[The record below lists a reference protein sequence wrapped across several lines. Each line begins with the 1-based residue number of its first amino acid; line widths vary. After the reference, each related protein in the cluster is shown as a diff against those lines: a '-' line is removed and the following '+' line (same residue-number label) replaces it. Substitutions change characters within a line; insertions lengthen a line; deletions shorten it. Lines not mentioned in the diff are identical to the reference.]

1 MKRTPSKSLLNF
13 LLAGIFSVSAQS
25 FLLTPQRQIALL
37 DGYTSAFVHSIALL
51 FLLLCYLNLSLA
63 FYKHPRDKEKLI
75 ALLSSAFLLWLISFY
90 IQASFWVESLLL
102 TSVLVINLGLVWQSS
117 DERDWLGYSVSAVNI
132 LIGMGM
138 LLSRGFFSPLVY
150 QGVESSKVIFGS
162 LFLGTGILRL
172 FSYWKPFKKIDFIS
186 AKLIALPW
194 LGWALLFSQNFEI
207 AISPLAILF
216 SVSLLSS
223 GLLPFEKFRIPENNM
238 LGYGVFPIFSF
249 LFGILLAIFVYL
261 LQHNIS
267 YSPAGGDLL
276 LVFSLSLSIL
286 FIYAVMRLHYLLYLL
301 TDRSSPEDEKSTPK
315 GYDQFVNLLFAPVR
329 ELRPLSEW
337 QAQKIRHLSEQL
349 LKERQNTKRFSVI
362 SELRREL
369 DSELDDPVAAQL
381 VVNTIGKHFKAD
393 LVAVLLYD
401 IENHE
406 LSALA
411 VGGKQQS
418 FITPSYR
425 QSIQDGILGR
435 SARLQKIQ
443 VVNDTTQDDD
453 YLNMQGEKILSE
465 VAVPLIHH
473 GHLKGVFMVGQEEKK
488 AFSAAD
494 IRILEAVAE
503 ELLKTWEQA
512 SHNRRMKTLIHST
525 ISLATSLDPQ
535 NAIEE
540 ITRVA
545 RETLQARF
553 VFVTLLDQE
562 GTFTRTSSAGYAPNL
577 HHFLSQDLETNPL
590 LRVALNASSL
600 VRIRDVRKYEYA
612 PSITL
617 DHNMLRG
624 LIMIP
629 IRLHG
634 VSIGA
639 ILGFGKQGGVFFSKK
654 DEALANL
661 LASQAAAAVES
672 AWLIQ
677 ELRSTTITTTLLYQ
691 LSFGI
696 IQTDTIHEA
705 ARQIAESAQQLTNAF
720 SAGIVLFSLDR
731 EIETAL
737 EVTADGTA
745 SGKTVP
751 LEFIEQTLAIGETI
765 TFASDEASAYVYLPI
780 QTSLRKYGVLWL
792 NFTDNQRQASSQAQT
807 LQTLANQA
815 AMALERVMLLL
826 DSRGKTSELR
836 DAYKKLE
843 NTYDQTL
850 IALTSALDARD
861 RETEGHSSRVGDIA
875 CRLGTELGLSEEELV
890 ALRRGALLH
899 DIGKIGV
906 GDSILHKPGVLTNDE
921 WMIMRQHPEIGARI
935 VRGIPFLEETMPI
948 IRYHHERW
956 NGSGYPRGLEGDAIP
971 IMARIFAVADVF
983 DALTSKRPYRRTSS
997 NNEAFKYLRDNSEIL
1012 FDPKIVDVFEQLLA
1026 RGDISSIL
1034 ESS

>member
-1 MKRTPSKSLLNF
+1 
-13 LLAGIFSVSAQS
+13 
-25 FLLTPQRQIALL
+25 
-37 DGYTSAFVHSIALL
+37 
-51 FLLLCYLNLSLA
+51 
-63 FYKHPRDKEKLI
+63 
-75 ALLSSAFLLWLISFY
+75 
-90 IQASFWVESLLL
+90 
-102 TSVLVINLGLVWQSS
+102 
-117 DERDWLGYSVSAVNI
+117 
-132 LIGMGM
+132 
-138 LLSRGFFSPLVY
+138 
-150 QGVESSKVIFGS
+150 
-162 LFLGTGILRL
+162 
-172 FSYWKPFKKIDFIS
+172 
-186 AKLIALPW
+186 
-194 LGWALLFSQNFEI
+194 
-207 AISPLAILF
+207 
-216 SVSLLSS
+216 
-223 GLLPFEKFRIPENNM
+223 M
-238 LGYGVFPIFSF
+238 LGR
-249 LFGILLAIFVYL
+249 A
-261 LQHNIS
+261 
-267 YSPAGGDLL
+267 
-276 LVFSLSLSIL
+276 
-286 FIYAVMRLHYLLYLL
+286 
-301 TDRSSPEDEKSTPK
+301 
-315 GYDQFVNLLFAPVR
+315 
-329 ELRPLSEW
+329 
-337 QAQKIRHLSEQL
+337 
-349 LKERQNTKRFSVI
+349 
-362 SELRREL
+362 
-369 DSELDDPVAAQL
+369 
-381 VVNTIGKHFKAD
+381 
-393 LVAVLLYD
+393 
-401 IENHE
+401 
-406 LSALA
+406 
-411 VGGKQQS
+411 
-418 FITPSYR
+418 
-425 QSIQDGILGR
+425 
-435 SARLQKIQ
+435 ARLQKVQI
-443 VVNDTTQDDD
+443 VNDTSQDDD
-453 YLNMQGEKILSE
+453 YLNMQGEKISSE
-465 VAVPLIHH
+465 VAIPLIHH
-473 GHLKGVFMVGQEEKK
+473 GHLTGVFMVGMEEKD

-512 SHNRRMKTLIHST
+512 SHNRRMRMLIHST

-535 NAIEE
+535 KAIEE

-577 HHFLSQDLETNPL
+577 HHFLSRDLETNPL
-590 LRVALNASSL
+590 LDVALNAETL
-600 VRIRDVRKYEYA
+600 VRIRDVRKYECA

-624 LIMIP
+624 LIMVP

-677 ELRSTTITTTLLYQ
+677 ELRSTTVTTTLLYK

-696 IQTDTIHEA
+696 IQTDTIREA
-705 ARQIAESAQQLTNAF
+705 AREIAESAQKLTRAF

-731 EIETAL
+731 QVETAL

-765 TFASDEASAYVYLPI
+765 TFASDETSAYVYLPI

-792 NFTDNQRQASSQAQT
+792 NFANNERQASSQSQAQA

-815 AMALERVMLLL
+815 AMALERVMFLL
-826 DSRGKTSELR
+826 DSRRKTSELKA
-836 DAYKKLE
+836 AYKKLE

-875 CRLGTELGLSEEELV
+875 CRLGKEMGLSERELI

-906 GDSILHKPGVLTNDE
+906 GDSILHKPDVLTNNE

-935 VRGIPFLEETMPI
+935 VRSIPFLEDTMPI

-956 NGSGYPRGLEGDAIP
+956 NGSGYPRGLEGETIP
-971 IMARIFAVADVF
+971 LMARIFAVADVF

-997 NNEAFKYLRDNSEIL
+997 NAEAFKYLRDNSDIL
-1012 FDPKIVDVFEQLLA
+1012 FDPKIVDAFEKLLR
-1026 RGDISSIL
+1026 RGEITSIL
-1034 ESS
+1034 DRT